1 MTDSFG
7 DGYNGYVFGIR
18 QGKSIVTVFGDQ
30 FVSGSHQGPIDIQ
43 LKSGVD
49 TQVVVTVAGRNPQ

>member
-30 FVSGSHQGPIDIQ
+30 FMSGSHQGPIDI
-43 LKSGVD
+43 
-49 TQVVVTVAGRNPQ
+49 